1 MNAKEAIEKIT
12 KILENQLIW
21 FYEAKDLEKH
31 SNPDLRIDDEYIYD
45 CAQEE
50 FSELPRKAYSQILE
64 ILAEANN
71 EITK

>member
-1 MNAKEAIEKIT
+1 MTAQEAIEKIS

-21 FYEAKDLEKH
+21 FYEEKELQKH
-31 SNPDLRIDDEYIYD
+31 FNIQLRVDDEYIYD

-50 FSELPRKAYSQILE
+50 FSELPRKAYAQILE